1 MVICQE
7 DLAIKITPEN
17 IKFPTHFH
25 HISAETGAKDVCNN
39 DFIRGELREA
49 INFFKKNPDEC
60 NLGVW
65 VTGNL
70 FLFVE
75 KSEDEK
81 LYEVTISNDFYTT
94 ILPFEAEDY

>member
-1 MVICQE
+1 M
-7 DLAIKITPEN
+7 K
-17 IKFPTHFH
+17 
-25 HISAETGAKDVCNN
+25 
-39 DFIRGELREA
+39 